1 MNIIARGITSKKRDS
16 RIRFDHMKDGKVV
29 REKIYIPYGYYTSI
43 EELTNR
49 INTSFIVFGVE
60 NGITQMPQLRLDK
73 LTRKISIRIFEGMR
87 IIFSPGLGNILGY
100 DERED
105 VINVSGLPDN
115 VITLHNTYNTEVNGQ
130 SLFVYC
136 DILEQVIVG
145 DTKAAFTPFNFP
157 FRVNTGNIVREIYDK
172 PMYVPIQKKHFE
184 SIEIDLRSDFGEQVS
199 FVNGK
204 SSVTLHFRMSKNPY
218 FLQ

>member
-1 MNIIARGITSKKRDS
+1 
-16 RIRFDHMKDGKVV
+16 
-29 REKIYIPYGYYTSI
+29 
-43 EELTNR
+43 
-49 INTSFIVFGVE
+49 
-60 NGITQMPQLRLDK
+60 MPQLRLDK
-73 LTRKISIRIFEGMR
+73 LTRKIGIHLFNGMR

-105 VINVSGLPDN
+105 VINVFGIFDN
-115 VITLHNTYNTEVNGQ
+115 VKTLHNTYNTDVNCQ

-145 DTKAAFTPFNFP
+145 DTKASLL
-157 FRVNTGNIVREIYDK
+157 RSLSVSGKYGNIVREIYDK

-184 SIEIDLRSDFGEQVS
+184 SIEIDIRSDFGEPVS

-204 SSVTLHFRMSKNPY
+204 SSVKLHFCMSSNSY